1 MKLSQAKAIATFA
14 IKGAMALPKTA
25 RDAQY
30 VVPYLISGAGLGK
43 TSTAL
48 EIGADLDVPVVI
60 LSLAQYDYSEIA
72 GWTLPNDDKSQ
83 MIRVRP
89 DWMPTTG
96 KGIIFLDELPQAP
109 VTNQNIAAQLVNERR
124 VGPHKLP
131 SGWVVMAA
139 GNRTSDRAGT
149 NTMPTHLRDRL
160 MFLEIEADLEDTIA
174 YFSKVGVSDRVRAY
188 LRFRPEWLHKFDTQ
202 ENACP
207 SPRSWERVSSILE
220 WDIDEVCMTE
230 AVAGQVGRAASADF
244 MGFLQL
250 FDVAPDIDKLIAKP
264 DDAEV
269 PTDPAIMFAVSSAIS
284 SRMTKA
290 NAGNCLKYLT
300 RLPQKEFVAFAMKDA
315 FSRDKSIASVDS
327 VRKWILAEGAMLALS

>member
-89 DWMPTTG
+89 DWMPITG

-188 LRFRPEWLHKFDTQ
+188 LRFRPEWLHKFDRDA
-202 ENACP
+202 NACP
-207 SPRSWERVSSILE
+207 SPRSRERVSSIMSWGLDPVNQLE
-220 WDIDEVCMTE
+220 
-230 AVAGQVGRAASADF
+230 ALAGQVGRAATADF
-244 MGFLQL
+244 HGFIKLYTT
-250 FDVAPDIDKLIAKP
+250 VPDMDELIANP
-264 DDAEV
+264 MGAMISQ
-269 PTDPAIMFAVSSAIS
+269 DPAVMYAICAALSAK
-284 SRMTKA
+284 MNAK
-290 NAGNCLKYLT
+290 NAGNVVKYLM
-300 RLPQKEFVAFAMKDA
+300 RLPQQEFAAFVIKDA
-315 FSRDKSIASVDS
+315 LSRDKTLKQTDA
-327 VRKWILAEGAMLALS
+327 VRDWIMTVGKNLIL

>member
-1 MKLSQAKAIATFA
+1 MKLSQAKAIATAA
-14 IKGAMALPKTA
+14 IKNAMALPITA

-43 TSTAL
+43 TSTAQ
-48 EIGADLDVPVVI
+48 EIAADLDVPLVI

-72 GWTLPNDDKSQ
+72 GWTLPNDDKTQ
-83 MIRVRP
+83 MVRVRP
-89 DWMPTTG
+89 DWMPADG

-131 SGWVVMAA
+131 HGWVVMAA

-149 NTMPTHLRDRL
+149 NVMPTHLRDRL
-160 MFLEIEADLEDTIA
+160 MFLEIDADLEDTVS
-174 YFSKVGVSDRVRAY
+174 YFSKIGVSEKVRAY

-207 SPRSWERVSSILE
+207 SPRSWERVSSILGWE
-220 WDIDEVCMTE
+220 IDQKCMTE

-244 MGFLQL
+244 MGFL
-250 FDVAPDIDKLIAKP
+250 DVYEIVPDIDKLIAKP
-264 DDAEV
+264 DDADI
-269 PTDPAIMFAVSSAIS
+269 PSDPAVMFAVSAAIS
-284 SRMTKA
+284 NRMA
-290 NAGNCLKYLT
+290 SSNVGNCLKYMN
-300 RLPQKEFVAFAMKDA
+300 RLPMKEFVAFAVKDA
-315 FSRDKSIASVDS
+315 LSRDPALKKTEAI
-327 VRKWILAEGAMLALS
+327 RKYIVSEGAMLALS

>member
-1 MKLSQAKAIATFA
+1 VC
-14 IKGAMALPKTA
+14 P
-25 RDAQY
+25 
-30 VVPYLISGAGLGK
+30 
-43 TSTAL
+43 
-48 EIGADLDVPVVI
+48 IG
-60 LSLAQYDYSEIA
+60 
-72 GWTLPNDDKSQ
+72 
-83 MIRVRP
+83 
-89 DWMPTTG
+89 
-96 KGIIFLDELPQAP
+96 
-109 VTNQNIAAQLVNERR
+109 
-124 VGPHKLP
+124 
-131 SGWVVMAA
+131 
-139 GNRTSDRAGT
+139 
-149 NTMPTHLRDRL
+149 
-160 MFLEIEADLEDTIA
+160 
-174 YFSKVGVSDRVRAY
+174 VRAY

-264 DDAEV
+264 DEAEV

-284 SRMTKA
+284 SRMTKS

>member
-43 TSTAL
+43 TSTAQ
-48 EIGADLDVPVVI
+48 EIAADLDVSLVI

-72 GWTLPNDDKSQ
+72 GWTLPNDDKTQ
-83 MIRVRP
+83 MVRVRP
-89 DWMPTTG
+89 DWMPTSG
-96 KGIIFLDELPQAP
+96 KGIIFLDELVQAP

-131 SGWVVMAA
+131 HGWVVMAA

-149 NTMPTHLRDRL
+149 NVMPTHLRDRL

-174 YFSKVGVSDRVRAY
+174 YFAKVGVSEKVRAY
-188 LRFRPEWLHKFDTQ
+188 LRFRPEWLHKFDVQ
-202 ENACP
+202 QNACP

-220 WDIDEVCMTE
+220 WEIDQVCMTE

-244 MGFLQL
+244 MGFLDVY
-250 FDVAPDIDKLIAKP
+250 DVAPDIDKLIAKP
-264 DDAEV
+264 DDADI
-269 PTDPAIMFAVSSAIS
+269 PNDPAIMFAVSAALSN
-284 SRMTKA
+284 RMTSS
-290 NAGNCLKYLT
+290 NVGNCLKYLN
-300 RLPQKEFVAFAMKDA
+300 RLPMKEFVAFAVKDA
-315 FSRDKSIASVDS
+315 LSRDPALKKTEAI
-327 VRKWILAEGAMLALS
+327 RKWIASEGAMLALS

>member
-1 MKLSQAKAIATFA
+1 MKLSQAKAIATSA
-14 IKGAMALPKTA
+14 IKSAMSLPATA

-43 TSTAL
+43 TSTAQ
-48 EIGADLDVPVVI
+48 EIAADLNVPLVI

-72 GWTLPNDDKSQ
+72 GWTLPNDDKTQ
-83 MIRVRP
+83 MVRVRP
-89 DWMPTTG
+89 DWMPADG

-131 SGWVVMAA
+131 HGWVVMAA

-149 NTMPTHLRDRL
+149 NVMPTHLRDRL
-160 MFLEIEADLEDTIA
+160 MFLEIEADLEDSIA
-174 YFSKVGVSDRVRAY
+174 HFAKIGVSDKVRAY
-188 LRFRPEWLHKFDTQ
+188 LRFRPEWLHRFDTQ

-207 SPRSWERVSSILE
+207 SPRSWERVSSILGWE
-220 WDIDEVCMTE
+220 IDEVCMTE

-244 MGFLQL
+244 MGFLKL

-264 DDAEV
+264 DAADI

-284 SRMTKA
+284 SRMTSA
-290 NAGNCLKYLT
+290 NVGNCIKYLT
-300 RLPQKEFVAFAMKDA
+300 RLPMKEFVAFAVKDA
-315 FSRDKSIASVDS
+315 LSRDPALKKTDAI
-327 VRKWILAEGAMLALS
+327 RKWIVSEGAMLALS

>member
-72 GWTLPNDDKSQ
+72 GWTLPNDDKTQ

-131 SGWVVMAA
+131 Q
-139 GNRTSDRAGT
+139 R
-149 NTMPTHLRDRL
+149 
-160 MFLEIEADLEDTIA
+160 
-174 YFSKVGVSDRVRAY
+174 VGGD
-188 LRFRPEWLHKFDTQ
+188 
-202 ENACP
+202 
-207 SPRSWERVSSILE
+207 
-220 WDIDEVCMTE
+220 
-230 AVAGQVGRAASADF
+230 GRW
-244 MGFLQL
+244 Q
-250 FDVAPDIDKLIAKP
+250 PHI
-264 DDAEV
+264 
-269 PTDPAIMFAVSSAIS
+269 
-284 SRMTKA
+284 
-290 NAGNCLKYLT
+290 
-300 RLPQKEFVAFAMKDA
+300 
-315 FSRDKSIASVDS
+315 
-327 VRKWILAEGAMLALS
+327 

>member
-1 MKLSQAKAIATFA
+1 MKLSQAKAITTEA
-14 IKGAMALPKTA
+14 IKSAMALDAKA

-43 TSTAL
+43 TSTIQQIAK
-48 EIGADLDVPVVI
+48 EMSVDLVI

-72 GWTLPNDDKSQ
+72 GWTLPNDDKTQ

-89 DWMPTTG
+89 DWMPTGG

-124 VGPHKLP
+124 VGTHHLPH
-131 SGWVVMAA
+131 GWVVVAA

-149 NTMPTHLRDRL
+149 NIMPTHLRDRL
-160 MFLEIEADLEDTIA
+160 MLLEIEADLENAIA
-174 YFSKVGVSDRVRAY
+174 YYSQVGVSEKVRAY
-188 LRFRPEWLHKFDTQ
+188 LRFRPEWLHKFDTK

-220 WDIDEVCMTE
+220 WSIDEACMTE

-250 FDVAPDIDKLIAKP
+250 FDVAPDIDKLISNP
-264 DDAEV
+264 DEAEV
-269 PTDPAIMFAVSSAIS
+269 PTEPAIMFAVSAAVS

-290 NAGNCLKYLT
+290 NASKCMKYLS
-300 RLPQKEFVAFAMKDA
+300 RLPQKEFTAFALKDA
-315 FSRDKSIASVDS
+315 ISRDKSLAGTDAI
-327 VRKWILAEGAMLALS
+327 RKWIAIDGAMLALS